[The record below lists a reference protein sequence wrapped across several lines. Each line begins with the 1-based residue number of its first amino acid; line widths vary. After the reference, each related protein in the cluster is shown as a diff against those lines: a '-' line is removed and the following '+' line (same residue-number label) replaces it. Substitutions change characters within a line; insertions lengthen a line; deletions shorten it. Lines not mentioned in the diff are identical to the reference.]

1 MLSQWMRDYLSL
13 YVYDIID
20 LIISLEY
27 RFKKKKQEVR
37 LRDTP
42 KQKQKDQKIQTTN
55 QNRLG
60 ITTKRSKDDKF

>member
-27 RFKKKKQEVR
+27 SLKKKQEVR

-42 KQKQKDQKIQTTN
+42 KQKQKDQKIQIKIGYVLRPKGRKMTSFN
-55 QNRLG
+55 
-60 ITTKRSKDDKF
+60 

>member
-27 RFKKKKQEVR
+27 SLKKNKK
-37 LRDTP
+37 
-42 KQKQKDQKIQTTN
+42 
-55 QNRLG
+55 
-60 ITTKRSKDDKF
+60 